1 MDGPP
6 IVECA
11 CLVPRGNA
19 MDRLGRWE
27 YLPARLRLRACE
39 WATGVAM
46 STERERLTVV
56 LFYGLAVLLAY
67 LVYQLFRPFLVPLAW
82 SAVLVICFYPTH
94 CRFERRWS
102 GGRAALLSTASV
114 ALLVIVPMLAV
125 ASAFVSQ
132 ASWVLESVPRLLEQ
146 APGTAHQWLQAALRY
161 VPGGETIDAAALL
174 ADSARRLASFLSG
187 QAAAVLQNTILFF
200 AYLVVTIFAMFFLFR
215 DAAAVM
221 HAVRRIVPLEA
232 SVRERLIEQIQ
243 TLVTAGVTSSL
254 IVAAVQGILGGLTFW
269 ALGLS
274 APVFWGV
281 IMAVCC
287 LLPFGAWIV
296 WAPAAIWLLLTGDI
310 VRGLLL
316 AGIGVGIVSGID
328 NVLRPMLLSERSEM
342 NGLVLFVSLLGG
354 LAAFGTV
361 GLVLGPV
368 LMGTAVGVADA
379 YASEVGA
386 PPRRKR

>member
-1 MDGPP
+1 
-6 IVECA
+6 
-11 CLVPRGNA
+11 
-19 MDRLGRWE
+19 
-27 YLPARLRLRACE
+27 
-39 WATGVAM
+39 M

-56 LFYGLAVLLAY
+56 WFYGLAVLLAY
-67 LVYQLFRPFLVPLAW
+67 FVYQLFRPFLVPLAW

-132 ASWVLESVPRLLEQ
+132 ASRVLESVPRLLEH
-146 APGTAHQWLQAALRY
+146 APESARRWLQAALLY
-161 VPGGETIDAAALL
+161 VPGGKTIDAEALL
-174 ADSARRLASFLSG
+174 ADSARRLASFLSE
-187 QAAAVLQNTILFF
+187 QAPAVLQDAILFL
-200 AYLVVTIFAMFFLFR
+200 AYLVITIFAMFFLFR
-215 DAAAVM
+215 DAPALMRV
-221 HAVRRIVPLEA
+221 VRRIAPLEA
-232 SVRERLIEQIQ
+232 SVRERLIEQTH

-281 IMAVCC
+281 VMAVCC

-296 WAPAAIWLLLTGDI
+296 WAPAAIWLLLTGSI

-316 AGIGVGIVSGID
+316 AGIGLGIVSGID
-328 NVLRPMLLSERSEM
+328 NVLRPMLLSGQSEM
-342 NGLVLFVSLLGG
+342 NGLLLFVSMLGG

-361 GLVLGPV
+361 GIVLGPV
-368 LMGTAVGVADA
+368 LMATAIGVADA
-379 YASEVGA
+379 LTSEVGA
-386 PPRRKR
+386 LPPPRSQ